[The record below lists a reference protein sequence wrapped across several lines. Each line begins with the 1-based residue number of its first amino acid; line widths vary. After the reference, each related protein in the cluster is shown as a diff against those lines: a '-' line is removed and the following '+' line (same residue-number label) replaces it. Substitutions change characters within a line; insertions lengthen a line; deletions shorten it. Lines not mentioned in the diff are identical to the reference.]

1 MQYTSEGWPRPR
13 LKKIKKRK
21 WGLLCRLVR
30 LCKRRRHFLR
40 PRTNTN
46 TLKKNFRQLF
56 LIFAYILNI
65 VVLLIGKCSSTYGL
79 VTTRFPAH
87 QQVINLTRC
96 QGNLTTKFLST
107 QKGDKKRVKYKRR
120 DIVWLSSNFKRG
132 YQNEYPAE
140 SCQILEGFT
149 IFSPVN
155 RDDSVSY
162 VLSCLI
168 QKQTIE

>member
-1 MQYTSEGWPRPR
+1 MTETSP
-13 LKKIKKRK
+13 KKIKKRK

-30 LCKRRRHFLR
+30 LCTRRRHFFR
-40 PRTNTN
+40 PRINTN

-65 VVLLIGKCSSTYGL
+65 VVLLTGKCSSTYGP

-96 QGNLTTKFLST
+96 QGNLTLNFCRH
-107 QKGDKKRVKYKRR
+107 KKVIRR
-120 DIVWLSSNFKRG
+120 GWNIKEGIMFHLSSNFKRW

-162 VLSCLI
+162 VLSYLI